1 LIDEGEVI
9 YEAMSLTR
17 LKGKFLVIES
27 MHVKLRKRI
36 SNSAKRSVHGS
47 INFIESGGYG
57 FSLFRHGTLIMVM
70 EKVNRTEEEDS
81 IYIF

>member
-1 LIDEGEVI
+1 MKDGEVI
-9 YEAMSLTR
+9 YEAMSLTS
-17 LKGKFLVIES
+17 LKGEFLVIKS

-36 SNSAKRSVHGS
+36 SSSAKRSVHGS

-70 EKVNRTEEEDS
+70 EKVNRTEEDS